1 MNARSNETKESKS
14 FEKDGIN
21 SKLLKYATEETHVQI
36 ANMLNN
42 IACTGEYTKK
52 TEFGILIPL
61 DTRKDN
67 NLIHY

>member
-1 MNARSNETKESKS
+1 MNARSNETKESNS

-52 TEFGILIPL
+52 KQSLV
-61 DTRKDN
+61 
-67 NLIHY
+67 Y